1 MKTSNK
7 ILIFIGAAF
16 LLSPFIN
23 AYSLKHK
30 LNNKEYTLLNI
41 RNKPETELIDIA
53 PTDSIHIIGANNL
66 SIEIIQSDSTS
77 IEKDKGSDAYV
88 YEKGGLLTVRYAKDD
103 MNSQHPGVVTI
114 KTPTIKAISF
124 EGELVE
130 VNTGNKNKTKVTRYY
145 KPYRILVKGF
155 KTNQLNIQALNGGVN
170 LTLANNNID
179 DLSLNIREL
188 SIVQIDSTNHFD
200 LLNIQSNKNPDITLD
215 GTHVKSLKTN
225 LGADASLTLKGNNIE
240 SMTSYK

>member
-1 MKTSNK
+1 
-7 ILIFIGAAF
+7 
-16 LLSPFIN
+16 
-23 AYSLKHK
+23 LKHK

-53 PTDSIHIIGANNL
+53 PTDSIHIIGNNNL

-88 YEKGGLLTVRYAKDD
+88 YEKDGLLTVRYAKDD

-145 KPYRILVKGF
+145 KPY
-155 KTNQLNIQALNGGVN
+155 
-170 LTLANNNID
+170 
-179 DLSLNIREL
+179 
-188 SIVQIDSTNHFD
+188 
-200 LLNIQSNKNPDITLD
+200 
-215 GTHVKSLKTN
+215 
-225 LGADASLTLKGNNIE
+225 
-240 SMTSYK
+240 